1 MGIGVYFNSVLELS
15 TSVLS
20 KVLSN
25 LDNWMFSNFEITISL
40 ADNIERV
47 AVSLFA
53 LIVIGVLM
61 ILLASDLSRKNK
73 PQNFDAEE
81 KSKSVLQP
89 SSEHL
94 PSLASAKGS
103 PENKDNE
110 AKDVGKP
117 IESKDDGPKDDI
129 TASDKPNIY
138 ELDNGFVINKRSV
151 DAQDAVKV
159 DGNSV
164 DKQADTEK
172 NAVETN
178 AVPLS
183 PIAASDKN
191 VSVELATIETEMLDV
206 RKEYKSGKI
215 SSMDYFTKTQ
225 ELYNKGE
232 MLVESGGT
240 ID

>member
-1 MGIGVYFNSVLELS
+1 MGNSVFIDSVLELF

-20 KVLSN
+20 K

-73 PQNFDAEE
+73 PQYFDAEE
-81 KSKSVLQP
+81 KSKSVLQ
-89 SSEHL
+89 SSSGHL

-129 TASDKPNIY
+129 KASDKPNIY
-138 ELDNGFVINKRSV
+138 ELDNGFVINKRSA

-172 NAVETN
+172 NVVETN